1 MACIGVIDVETT
13 GLKPYR
19 NDRVVEL
26 AALII
31 HPDGTVL
38 RKFVTLLNPDRD
50 LGPTCIHG
58 LSARDTLVAP
68 RFSEIA
74 GALLEVFDGCVAVA
88 GHNVRFDHSF
98 LAAEFGRLGYSFP
111 DGPLLCTMRL
121 AGGGN
126 LPCACSDYGIAV
138 EGDAHTAWHDAR
150 ATAQLLVTLLKDAPR
165 LAAEISGW
173 PPIVWPDVP
182 RSPARLVTRDDSRR
196 REAEPPIYIQRL
208 LTRVLPDTLP
218 DDENSAML
226 AYTDLLT
233 RVLEDRRIDD
243 EEGEA
248 LLELATRWGMPA
260 NQIRQVNRDYLLR
273 LAEAALADG
282 VLADSERRDLGQVAS
297 LLGIDSR
304 DLAESLETAAHELA
318 EGRNQPPLAVT
329 ALSIEDLAGKRVC
342 FTGESRC
349 RLSGESISREMA
361 AELAARRGMIVAESV
376 TKKLDLLVVADPFT
390 QSGKATKARRY
401 QIRIIH
407 ESVFW
412 RALGLEVG

>member
-1 MACIGVIDVETT
+1 
-13 GLKPYR
+13 
-19 NDRVVEL
+19 
-26 AALII
+26 
-31 HPDGTVL
+31 
-38 RKFVTLLNPDRD
+38 
-50 LGPTCIHG
+50 
-58 LSARDTLVAP
+58 
-68 RFSEIA
+68 
-74 GALLEVFDGCVAVA
+74 
-88 GHNVRFDHSF
+88 
-98 LAAEFGRLGYSFP
+98 
-111 DGPLLCTMRL
+111 
-121 AGGGN
+121 
-126 LPCACSDYGIAV
+126 
-138 EGDAHTAWHDAR
+138 
-150 ATAQLLVTLLKDAPR
+150 LVTLLKDAPR

-248 LLELATRWGMPA
+248 LLELATWWGMPA

-304 DLAESLETAAHELA
+304 DLAEILETAAHELA

-390 QSGKATKARRY
+390 QSGKATINQAISR
-401 QIRIIH
+401 
-407 ESVFW
+407 
-412 RALGLEVG
+412 